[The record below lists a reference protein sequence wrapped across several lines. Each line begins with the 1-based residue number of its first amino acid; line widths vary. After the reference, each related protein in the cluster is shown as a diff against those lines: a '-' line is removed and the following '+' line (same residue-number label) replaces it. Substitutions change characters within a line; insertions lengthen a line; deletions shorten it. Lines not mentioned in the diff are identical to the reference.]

1 MFLQAIG
8 QYGLPSRI
16 RCDQGR
22 ENVRVAQ
29 HMLHHRG
36 VERRSVLVGS
46 SVHNQRIE
54 RLWKDSHRCVTSMFY
69 RLFYYLEQNNLLN
82 PITEEHLF
90 ALHYVFLP
98 RINRALKQFQAA
110 WNDHGVRTERG
121 QTPNQLFTAGALRLR
136 HSGLPALDFFLTVPE
151 DYGYEEE
158 GTAPD
163 EDDEGGIEVPPLR
176 IQLTDD
182 QISELQTNV
191 NPLENSD
198 DYGIS
203 LYLRTLQILHS
214 WEVNTE

>member
-1 MFLQAIG
+1 M
-8 QYGLPSRI
+8 
-16 RCDQGR
+16 
-22 ENVRVAQ
+22 
-29 HMLHHRG
+29 
-36 VERRSVLVGS
+36 VGS

-69 RLFYYLEQNNLLN
+69 RLFYYLEQNDLLN

-110 WNDHGVRTERG
+110 WNDHGVRTEHG
-121 QTPNQLFTAGALRLR
+121 QTPNQLFTAGALQLR
-136 HSGLPALDFFLTVPE
+136 HSGLPALDFFQAVPE

-163 EDDEGGIEVPPLR
+163 KDDEGGIEVPPLS

-182 QISELQTNV
+182 QISELQTSV

-214 WEVNTE
+214 WETNTE